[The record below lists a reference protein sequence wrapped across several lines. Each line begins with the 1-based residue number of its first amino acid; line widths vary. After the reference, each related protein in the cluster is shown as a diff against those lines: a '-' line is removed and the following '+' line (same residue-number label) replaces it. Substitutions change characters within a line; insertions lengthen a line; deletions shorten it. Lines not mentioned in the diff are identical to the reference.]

1 MDIPFNELFNS
12 TSFKEYWMEPIVVVF
27 GVTLLGFIF
36 KNVIHN
42 RLKKAAEYSK
52 WKTDDIIIAAVE
64 SQIIFWFFLFGLS
77 VALKDLPITDQY
89 LIYLRL

>member
-12 TSFKEYWMEPIVVVF
+12 TLFKEYWMEPIVVVF

-52 WKTDDIIIAAVE
+52 WKTDDII
-64 SQIIFWFFLFGLS
+64 
-77 VALKDLPITDQY
+77 
-89 LIYLRL
+89 